1 MQLTTVLSQMPFFS
15 GLSEEQLSG
24 LAAIAVKKDVG
35 RGQII
40 FYESAPA
47 EGFYIVLSGRVKI
60 YKTGP
65 DGREAIIHLYGSGET
80 FGEVA
85 VFQNSSFPAHSEA
98 VEKSSLAFFPRKGL
112 LDCIA
117 KDPAL
122 ALAMLGAM
130 SMKLRMFTKQVEA
143 LTLHEAPQRLASYL
157 LYTSE
162 EKNGAVT
169 FKLDVSKGLLAGM
182 LGTARETLSRTLS
195 KMADRGLVSVEGRQ
209 ITIEDMAALE
219 DLAEGEIV
227 L

>member
-1 MQLTTVLSQMPFFS
+1 MQLPRVLSQMPYFN
-15 GLSEEQLSG
+15 GLSEEQLG
-24 LAAIAVKKDVG
+24 RLAAIAVTKEVS

-65 DGREAIIHLYGSGET
+65 DGREAIMHLYGSGET

-98 VEKSSLAFFPRKGL
+98 VEKTQLAFFPRKGL
-112 LDCIA
+112 LACLEQ
-117 KDPAL
+117 DPAL
-122 ALAMLGAM
+122 ALAMLASM
-130 SMKLRMFTKQVEA
+130 SKKLRMFTKQVEA

-162 EKNGAVT
+162 EKDGART

-209 ITIEDMAALE
+209 ITIEDMTTLEELAA
-219 DLAEGEIV
+219 GEIV

>member
-1 MQLTTVLSQMPFFS
+1 MSTLS
-15 GLSEEQLSG
+15 
-24 LAAIAVKKDVG
+24 
-35 RGQII
+35 
-40 FYESAPA
+40 
-47 EGFYIVLSGRVKI
+47 
-60 YKTGP
+60 
-65 DGREAIIHLYGSGET
+65 
-80 FGEVA
+80 
-85 VFQNSSFPAHSEA
+85 
-98 VEKSSLAFFPRKGL
+98 FFPRKGL

-122 ALAMLGAM
+122 ALAMLCAM
-130 SMKLRMFTKQVEA
+130 SKKLRMFTKQVEA

-162 EKNGAVT
+162 EKDGAVT

>member
-1 MQLTTVLSQMPFFS
+1 MQLTTVLSGMPLFN
-15 GLSEEQLSG
+15 GLTQEQLG
-24 LAAIAVKKDVG
+24 ELASIAVKKDAS

-47 EGFYIVLSGRVKI
+47 EGFYIVMSGRVKI

-65 DGREAIIHLYGSGET
+65 DGREAIIHLYGKGET

-85 VFQNSSFPAHSEA
+85 VFQNSTFPAHSEA
-98 VEKSSLAFFPRKGL
+98 VEKSVLLFFPRKAL
-112 LDCIA
+112 LECIA
-117 KDPAL
+117 NDPAL
-122 ALAMLGAM
+122 ALAMLAGM
-130 SMKLRMFTKQVEA
+130 SKKLRQFTKQVEA

-157 LYTSE
+157 LFTSE
-162 EKNGAVT
+162 EKDGAVT

-195 KMADRGLVSVEGRQ
+195 KMADKGLVSVEGRQ
-209 ITIEDMAALE
+209 ITIIDMAALE

>member
-1 MQLTTVLSQMPFFS
+1 MQLTTVLSQMPF
-15 GLSEEQLSG
+15 LADSEEQLSE
-24 LAAIAVKKDVG
+24 LAAIAVK
-35 RGQII
+35 RCRTRTNY

-98 VEKSSLAFFPRKGL
+98 VEKSTLAFFPRKGL

-162 EKNGAVT
+162 EKDGAVT
-169 FKLDVSKGLLAGM
+169 FA
-182 LGTARETLSRTLS
+182 
-195 KMADRGLVSVEGRQ
+195 
-209 ITIEDMAALE
+209 
-219 DLAEGEIV
+219 
-227 L
+227 